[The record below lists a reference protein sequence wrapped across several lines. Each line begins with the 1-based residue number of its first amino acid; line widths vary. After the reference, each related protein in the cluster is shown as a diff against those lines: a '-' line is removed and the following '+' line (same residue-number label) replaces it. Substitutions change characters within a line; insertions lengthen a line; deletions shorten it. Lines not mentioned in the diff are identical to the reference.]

1 MASGTRIAI
10 NLNNC
15 AGPLTVKDGVLS
27 ELEKAIG
34 SVEVTV
40 LGQYYRT
47 FPDDTV
53 TWVAVLQESHVTV
66 SAYLDARHVTID
78 VHMCN
83 ETQDNTELARSV
95 GRALSDIFE
104 TKNVKWA
111 EEKWMSE

>member
-1 MASGTRIAI
+1 MASGIRIAI
-10 NLNNC
+10 NINNC
-15 AGPLTVKDGVLS
+15 AGPLTVKDGVLL

-40 LGQYYRT
+40 LGQYYRV
-47 FPDDTV
+47 FSDDTV

-83 ETQDNTELARSV
+83 ETKDNTELARKV
-95 GRALSDIFE
+95 AHALSDIFK
-104 TKNVKWA
+104 TKNVKWG
-111 EEKWMSE
+111 EEKWVSE

>member
-1 MASGTRIAI
+1 MASGIRIAI

-15 AGPLTVKDGVLS
+15 AGPLTVKDGAL
-27 ELEKAIG
+27 
-34 SVEVTV
+34 
-40 LGQYYRT
+40 LGQYHRI
-47 FPDDTV
+47 FSDDTV

-83 ETQDNTELARSV
+83 ETKDNTELARKV

-104 TKNVKWA
+104 TENVKWG
-111 EEKWMSE
+111 EEKWTSE